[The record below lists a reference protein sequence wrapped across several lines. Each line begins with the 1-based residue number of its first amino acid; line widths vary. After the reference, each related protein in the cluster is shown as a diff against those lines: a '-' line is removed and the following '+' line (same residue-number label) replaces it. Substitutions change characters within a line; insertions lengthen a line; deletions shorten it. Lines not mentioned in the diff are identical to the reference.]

1 MIYNQV
7 TIHIHDHLAI
17 NSPGAGTQENKSI
30 TLNYNNDRS
39 NYTLFGVSIEYQNV
53 QEMNL
58 NI

>member
-1 MIYNQV
+1 MS
-7 TIHIHDHLAI
+7 HLAI
-17 NSPGAGTQENKSI
+17 NSPRAGTQENKSI

-39 NYTLFGVSIEYQNV
+39 NYTLFEVPIEYQNV